1 MIGSANTY
9 FTMQNCIR
17 PFVIINGM
25 VRDTMCSELLTLSE
39 IRQELHK
46 HLRANGFDAVFFYDP
61 RQILTMYDMQSSF
74 VWQNRRVP
82 TPEERRRFTTNPA
95 ALQQRQ
101 APPPPES
108 QQGEGMLVLDD
119 FVDMEENSAAGLP
132 DQIYTPLR
140 TYADA
145 SMLAIRQNLLGV
157 MTAENIR
164 CAVVYYNLEQWKNSM
179 DASDLELLAELD
191 RMRENR
197 RSIAIFLAP
206 SEPGQDI
213 GRLLTEGGTSS
224 NWSNFAGQ
232 YLLPGLE
239 RREDTLDSDLRLITL
254 GAPGKGE
261 LRNYLSMLRLRRD
274 DPLRLEM
281 GQMEDI
287 CSELAAKCSEK
298 YISLHNLNQRMAEWI
313 QNHPDRIFTIECLNE
328 IIGGGRYRTV
338 REELADT
345 VGLDNLSAFFEEKAN
360 QQKLEEQVVTSGD
373 EVTRLTPRQPHRRP
387 SDFDLNMLLMGNP
400 GTGKSKSVGLIGKLF
415 RELKLLPR
423 GHYRSVQVGHML
435 DQNFRMDEEF
445 RMALGGVLVIDEAY
459 ALMDQYGGERVLNDL
474 TDCMSRY
481 AGQLSVVLAGYKD
494 RLLELLSVNPGL
506 NSRFPESG
514 RIEFPPYE
522 PDVLRRIF
530 LKMAEKRPG
539 RPVRISDGLARLLP
553 DLFANWVQSNMHKAD
568 WGNAREA
575 ANLLDTMITL
585 CSNRYIRESRTSNVG
600 ELVLTEDDLPESMK
614 EMTNPRAEKLEQ
626 ALEILEHD
634 IVGMANVKKFL
645 MGIVNDVKL
654 HGANSQPP
662 GAYLFLGPP
671 GTGKSMMGDQ
681 IGTLLH
687 LLNVIKSP
695 HTVIRTAKDLVN
707 PPPRREKPGQPSNPH
722 RSGLREAVEE
732 ARGGVL
738 FIDEA
743 HQLASQDTTNG
754 VQTGTGVL
762 RDLVPIMEDPEFRS
776 STCLILAGYTGPME
790 RMLAVDQGFASR
802 FPPKNRIRFT
812 NYSAEELVEIMKSF
826 AAKRGEILEQGFIDR
841 TLAALS
847 RYLPDMGPDFGNAR
861 WIRNEYLPHARE
873 KRDKRLL
880 APFALK
886 PFETPTDEQLASIP
900 DKARITLTAADIPD
914 VEGLSALAGPLDAA
928 PPPALT
934 PDGMLDELYEKE
946 PLVAFARGKADPRE
960 TQSFLDTADSS
971 GINFALTGPTGSG
984 RRTAIRAV
992 AEVFARAGLI
1002 DSKEVNFFG
1011 RGDLVAGYVGQTPAQ
1026 TRAAISN
1033 SQGGVA
1039 VIMTPSDLFKPN
1051 NSGGNDFGP
1060 EAVQE
1065 LANCIADYSA
1075 NTCFVLVDSKDGLER
1090 FFKAAPSYRR
1100 FFQNTFELKD
1110 LSIEAM
1116 QKIFDQKVRHNF
1128 VFEESIKSL
1137 MEHDFIANWV
1147 TDRGGLGASFQN
1159 WNNGAEIDT
1168 LLNKLRE
1175 AWANT
1180 PDDRR
1185 QQDVEDGYPVRVITR
1200 DMFETGKRKYLKATS
1215 LEEQSALNRLNN
1227 MVGWSRVKAAINLIR
1242 TKLATAS
1249 DPEDVVPGNYLFIGN
1264 PGTGKTEAA
1273 KLMGSLL
1280 RATHALKQGYVIT
1293 RTAGEMQDQLDE
1305 FDNIIEMAR
1314 NNVLF
1319 IDEAHQLGD
1328 YGNPLGRRVMKR
1340 LLTVLED
1347 PEVKKDTCI
1356 ILAGYPREMAQLLEV
1371 DPGLRSRFDL
1381 EESRV
1386 YFDDY
1391 TAEELT
1397 RILESM
1403 AASAN
1408 RIREIGARAPLDLGN
1423 SPDYLRRA
1431 ARVFEAV
1438 TAAGDPNYGNARYV
1452 RNFLHNS
1459 VNRQILRLAARYGDS
1474 PDSIP
1479 PEEYALL
1486 TADDIPER
1494 ESRLIQDAEKMRY
1507 CRLSASQ
1514 LHVTAE
1520 GAAPITPENISAMK
1534 AALGRSVML
1543 LEITKDNHVAGHGT
1557 GFVITKEGHLLTCA
1571 HVVRGADSV
1580 RARMYWP
1587 GLPGGPVFWFNCEIL
1602 QPVQEQIDMAVL
1614 QITDGSDF
1622 VPLNLRDA
1630 EHPVGD
1636 SESTMVL
1643 GYPFADELNPD
1654 LTKLVHN
1661 HFNGHVSSIQ
1671 NAGDDNERCYQ
1682 SGEGKAGNS
1691 GSPVFSLLDGR
1702 VVGVFDGSKLKK
1714 GKSLTEEMNFFTSI
1728 RLFWKYFIH
1737 N

>member
-1 MIGSANTY
+1 MIGDARTY
-9 FTMQNCIR
+9 FTEQNCTR

-39 IRQELHK
+39 IRQELHR

-61 RQILTMYDMQSSF
+61 RRVLCMYDMQSSF
-74 VWQNRRVP
+74 VWQEHRVP
-82 TPEERRRFTTNPA
+82 TGEERSRFTTIRPA
-95 ALQQRQ
+95 RQ
-101 APPPPES
+101 AAA
-108 QQGEGMLVLDD
+108 QQQDTGMLTLDD
-119 FVDMEENSAAGLP
+119 FVDGGSSPSASQGG
-132 DQIYTPLR
+132 IYTFLR
-140 TYADA
+140 TD
-145 SMLAIRQNLLGV
+145 SNSNMDDIRSNLLDV

-164 CAVVYYNLEQWKNSM
+164 CALVYYNLEQWKNSM
-179 DASDLELLAELD
+179 TDHDLELLSELD
-191 RMRENR
+191 RMRERR
-197 RSIAIFLAP
+197 RSIVIFLAP

-213 GRLLTEGGTSS
+213 GRLLTAGGATS

-232 YLLPGLE
+232 YLLPGME
-239 RREDTLDSDLRLITL
+239 RREDTLESDLRLITL

-261 LRNYLSMLRLRRD
+261 IRNYLTLLRLHRD
-274 DPLRLEM
+274 PPLRICME
-281 GQMEDI
+281 QMNDI
-287 CSELAAKCSEK
+287 CTELAAKCSEK
-298 YISLHNLNQRMAEWI
+298 YIPLRNLNQRMEDWMSS
-313 QNHPDRIFTIECLNE
+313 HPDRVFSIECLNE

-345 VGLDNLSAFFEEKAN
+345 VGLDNLASFFEEKEN
-360 QQKLEEQVVTSGD
+360 QQILEGPVEMSGD
-373 EVTRLTPRQPHRRP
+373 DTTRLTPRQPHRRP
-387 SDFDLNMLLMGNP
+387 GDFDLNMLLMGNP
-400 GTGKSKSVGLIGKLF
+400 GTGKSKSVALIGKLF

-423 GHYRSVQVGHML
+423 GHTRSLLVGNMMQPDFH
-435 DQNFRMDEEF
+435 MDEEF

-514 RIEFPPYE
+514 RIEFPPYG

-530 LKMAEKRPG
+530 LKMVENRKG
-539 RPVRISDGLARLLP
+539 RPVRVSDSLARVLP
-553 DLFANWVQSNMHKAD
+553 DLFTNWVQGNMHKED

-575 ANLLDTMITL
+575 SNLLDTMVSL
-585 CSNRYIRESRTSNVG
+585 CSSRYVREGRTSNVDA
-600 ELVLTEDDLPESMK
+600 LILTEDDLPESMK
-614 EMTNPRAEKLEQ
+614 DMTAPRADNLEQ
-626 ALEILEHD
+626 ALHILQHD
-634 IVGMANVKKFL
+634 IVGMDNVKKFL
-645 MGIVNDVKL
+645 MNIVNDVKL
-654 HGANSQPP
+654 HGAKGQPP
-662 GAYLFLGPP
+662 GAYLFMGPP

-681 IGTLLH
+681 IGTLLY

-707 PPPRREKPGQPSNPH
+707 PPPKREKPGQPSNPH

-754 VQTGTGVL
+754 VQSGTGIL
-762 RDLVPIMEDPEFRS
+762 KDLVPIMEDPEFRA

-790 RMLAVDQGFASR
+790 RLLAVDQGFASR

-812 NYSAEELVEIMKSF
+812 NYSAEELVEIMKGF
-826 AAKRGEILEQGFIDR
+826 ARQRGEILEQGFIDR
-841 TLAALS
+841 TLSALS
-847 RYLPDMGPDFGNAR
+847 RYLPNVGPDFGNGR

-873 KRDKRLL
+873 ARDKRLL
-880 APFALK
+880 KPFDLK
-886 PFETPTDEQLASIP
+886 PYETPTEEQLASIP
-900 DKARITLTAADIPD
+900 EEARITLTAMDIP
-914 VEGLSALAGPLDAA
+914 EEHGLSALAGPVGSAA
-928 PPPALT
+928 PPPLT
-934 PDGMLDELYEKE
+934 PEGMLEDLYEKDQ
-946 PLVAFARGKADPRE
+946 LVSFARSKVNPDAG
-960 TQSFLDTADSS
+960 QGFLDSAADS
-971 GINFALTGPTGSG
+971 GINFTLSGPTGSG
-984 RRTAIRAV
+984 RRTAIRAI
-992 AEVFARAGLI
+992 AELFAKAGLI
-1002 DSKEVNFFG
+1002 DSKEIHTFS
-1011 RGDLVAGYVGQTPAQ
+1011 RGDLVSDHIGGTPPQ

-1033 SQGGVA
+1033 SQGGMA
-1039 VIMTPSDLFKPN
+1039 VIMNPSDLFRDTS
-1051 NSGGNDFGP
+1051 SGRDFGP
-1060 EAVQE
+1060 EAAQE
-1065 LANCIADYSA
+1065 LGSCIAEYSS
-1075 NTCFVLVDSKDGLER
+1075 NTCFVLVDSKEGLER
-1090 FFKAAPSYRR
+1090 FFKSAPSFRR
-1100 FFQNTFELKD
+1100 YFQNSFELKD

-1116 QKIFDQKVRHNF
+1116 QRIFDQKVEHNF
-1128 VFEESIKSL
+1128 AFEDSISAL
-1137 MEHDFIANWV
+1137 MEHDFIANFV

-1168 LLNKLRE
+1168 LLSKLRE
-1175 AWANT
+1175 AWVNT
-1180 PDDRR
+1180 PEKDRQTREDD
-1185 QQDVEDGYPVRVITR
+1185 EGYTVRLITKG
-1200 DMFETGKRKYLKATS
+1200 MFEPSRRKYLKATS
-1215 LEEQSALNRLNN
+1215 LAEQSAIDSLNS
-1227 MVGWSRVKAAINLIR
+1227 MVGWTRVKSAINLIR
-1242 TKLATAS
+1242 TKLATAT

-1293 RTAGEMQDQLDE
+1293 RTAGEMMDQLGE
-1305 FDNIIEMAR
+1305 FDKLLDMAR

-1328 YGNPLGRRVMKR
+1328 FGNPLGRTVMKR

-1356 ILAGYPREMAQLLEV
+1356 ILAGYPREMGHLLEV

-1381 EESRV
+1381 AESCV

-1391 TAEELT
+1391 TAGELT
-1397 RILESM
+1397 EILKNM
-1403 AASAN
+1403 AAKAD
-1408 RIREIGARAPLDLGN
+1408 RIREIGARAPLDMVR
-1423 SPDYLRRA
+1423 SADYLRRA
-1431 ARVFEAV
+1431 VRVFEAV

-1459 VNRQILRLAARYGDS
+1459 VNRQILRLAAKYGES
-1474 PDSIP
+1474 PESIP

-1486 TADDIPER
+1486 TAEDIPER
-1494 ESRLIQDAEKMRY
+1494 ESRLIRESERKKHY
-1507 CRLSASQ
+1507 HITASQ

-1520 GAAPITPENISAMK
+1520 GTAPITSENASGVK
-1534 AALGRSVML
+1534 AELGHSVML
-1543 LEITKDNHVAGHGT
+1543 LEVTKDNRFSYGT
-1557 GFVITKEGHLLTCA
+1557 GFVITRDGLLLTCA
-1571 HVVRGADSV
+1571 HVVRDADSV

-1587 GLPGGPVFWFNCEIL
+1587 GLPGGPVFWFNCEVLHPI
-1602 QPVQEQIDMAVL
+1602 QENVDMAVV

-1630 EHPVGD
+1630 DHPVGD
-1636 SESTMVL
+1636 SENTMVL
-1643 GYPFADELNPD
+1643 GYPFGQDLNPD

-1671 NAGDDNERCYQ
+1671 NAGEDSERCYQ

-1691 GSPVFSLLDGR
+1691 GSPVLSMVDGR
-1702 VVGVFDGSKLKK
+1702 VVGVFDGSKLQK

-1728 RLFWKYFIH
+1728 RLFWKYFVDAEGPAGV
-1737 N
+1737 